1 MQAVRS
7 IDPRIP
13 IRDRLSM
20 RLALLFVGTFLVI
33 LILLMA
39 WTMFATIGDRAQAA
53 AGSGVAAPV
62 IVIDPKIQTDL
73 AKALAFDGLP
83 TGGEVLNPF
92 LDRAGLGGNAAT
104 ATGTR
109 TAAQSPSTSAAGTT
123 TTTVTGS
130 AGTTPAGRTTRTGWS
145 PASSARKPAKRAAA
159 RRRRSTT

>member
-53 AGSGVAAPV
+53 AGSGVAARV

-83 TGGEVLNPF
+83 TGGEVLNPI

-109 TAAQSPSTSAAGTT
+109 TAAQT
-123 TTTVTGS
+123 
-130 AGTTPAGRTTRTGWS
+130 
-145 PASSARKPAKRAAA
+145 AA
-159 RRRRSTT
+159 RLLEPRSRRR